1 MGHHILFGY
10 SASVVI
16 RMLLPEDTTSLG
28 EHYEIFAHVI
38 YLAHS
43 RLKAELLHKWL

>member
-1 MGHHILFGY
+1 MGHHILFGR

-28 EHYEIFAHVI
+28 EHYEMFALMMYDGDLVKI
-38 YLAHS
+38 LY
-43 RLKAELLHKWL
+43 